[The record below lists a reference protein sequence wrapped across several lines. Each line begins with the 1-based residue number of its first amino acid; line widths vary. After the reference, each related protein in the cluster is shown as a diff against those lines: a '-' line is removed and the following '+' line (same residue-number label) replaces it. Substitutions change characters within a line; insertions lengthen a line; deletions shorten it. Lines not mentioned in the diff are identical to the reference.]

1 MLTECLWQGSGAG
14 SSTMR
19 DGGGRAPAMA
29 DGRGRVAEG
38 RWGAV
43 ELVVGAARRG
53 DSYGGGVSA
62 TGGGVSGW

>member
-1 MLTECLWQGSGAG
+1 
-14 SSTMR
+14 MR